1 MVDSVRCIVK
11 QKAAYEMRISDWS
24 SDVCSSDL
32 CLSPGS
38 ARYVFRGGY
47 DARCIAAE
55 LVDMAIRGHLQV
67 GREARVVGFRWR
79 VQRLPDASTEGLMPI
94 PRALAERLFARGGQV
109 FELTENTARR
119 MAHGCEGSQAKI
131 GRAPGGGT

>member
-1 MVDSVRCIVK
+1 MILWISLTALLALVGIIGGWLRWRYRPRTPSASVETDPSV
-11 QKAAYEMRISDWS
+11 
-24 SDVCSSDL
+24 VPVG
-32 CLSPGS
+32 LSPGS

-79 VQRLPDASTEGLMPI
+79 VQRLPEASTEGLMPI
-94 PRALAERLFARGGQV
+94 QRALAERLRAEESRVGEEWVRTGSSRGWPAQ
-109 FELTENTARR
+109 
-119 MAHGCEGSQAKI
+119 
-131 GRAPGGGT
+131 